1 MDDPLKIV
9 FKYKNNNH
17 RAQYQVYIFV
27 GSLVSHLT
35 PIFTKMQNLSLYDT
49 WVKLESSEINKLKK
63 QYGDYWYEHFF
74 NNYHIAH
81 TKNNVN
87 RSNSKKTELI
97 NKFGKEWFT
106 EHVTKHELT
115 DRRIY
120 YSYASVIKRKLEQ
133 AKKKLKN
140 NIEEDELIDFNTD
153 SRSKNI
159 LVTVDDKQTL
169 SRSAPIGDDSGDES
183 GDETSQLA
191 SSPISNLS
199 DSVLESSILES
210 SVASS
215 DIESSDSDDSL
226 FESDYRDMY
235 PTTDKN
241 VITGTI
247 SRKQLER
254 LQKMKE
260 SGVIDVKEQER
271 LAKELKEQQ
280 NKDDD
285 YAVETFGKTLSRS
298 INKAGVTGD
307 KTSFDNAG
315 MDVDDMLFDEYEDMK
330 EIADMYKQPEVSV
343 DKNIKDTTKMIQK
356 AIKTST
362 FNKDSKLTP
371 FDQSKNSLQYDEL
384 LKNVYDKVYITTQY
398 LFRDDTI
405 KTIKSK
411 VCISMA
417 NDANFGNVT
426 FLTPS
431 RLYLWG
437 EYFFKDKIEKVMIGH
452 KWLRRNELLQ
462 VDTEPRNNVRVYEEL
477 IGNLRLLRD
486 NIKRYGSK
494 IKMEDDDYAI
504 LYAYDGYFSNNEI
517 YMVDIYHELGM
528 GYNPSDEAFR
538 NISEVYMRL
547 YFPKI
552 SPEDLKHII
561 GYLNKDKKVEE
572 DRIQLVYKTINNDM
586 IMENKIMNEVEMVK
600 SQNKYQY
607 IFKNNYVTQSVIHV
621 ISRMKNP
628 KTRIDLHRI
637 FNKFEVDENYPFVQY
652 SAPNGDITYKYST
665 KDIQKYYDEN
675 MNLDILSK
683 WFESAP
689 YGISFKV
696 RIFERGIE
704 KFMAIGLT
712 ESGKIEY
719 KTQWKEDDKATI
731 DDTKRTYEYIRQLIR
746 KLNEEKNRIDFEI
759 PEDNEFRYA
768 FINSIQQFELPN
780 NFKINHNDLS
790 EFTRYLYPYAA
801 LVIAPRKRQSKVKK
815 ENDSSKYGTYLRY
828 KRVSKYE
835 NQARIEQRIIYFMRQ
850 YEYTDKSL
858 SNEISKQFNITL
870 ERAMQEIENVRK
882 RYPNIKRSRKV
893 LKKLENIPKYKPPGI
908 GIDVQGKTKEN
919 YKIRVSG
926 ARTKQQLQRILTF
939 MNILIF
945 LYMETYLYKRKNRQ
959 AMKETLKQLTNI
971 AKRRN
976 KVKEIVNHSKEI
988 KTVKQM
994 TKLDQKRIGYKPE
1007 KGQSQWTRNC
1017 QNSGNDKKRRPQQ
1030 YPYNGMDRLLKKGYK
1045 LNKKTNMY
1053 EKEVIVKEGKKK
1065 VKRVIRTARLQGLD
1079 ENGNPNGRDIHYAC
1093 SPGENGEHMYIGFL
1107 TRSKNPFGQCMPCCF
1122 KKDPYI
1128 SKNKSKR
1135 DYFLRCIGKIHKQ
1148 EKKET
1153 KTTGDTLYILQDTNK
1168 IDEGRYGFLPKY
1180 LDFFFNYVTG
1190 KSKVIK
1196 NHYLLTSKSGYFFKL
1211 GTKQDKYP
1219 FLNAVSATFE
1229 LTSDQVKEKVV
1240 SVLEKD
1246 RGNQI
1251 FTSLNNGDIRTK
1263 FGTREEYIDYIKTNL
1278 HLDFEHMNAI
1288 LSIPGVLSKGGLNVV
1303 VFSKQIIVIRKNLEK
1318 DKIKEDFTI
1327 LCQNIEDVDNI
1338 DSSERDTIFLI
1349 KENTSYYPIALVSK
1363 NNENDK
1369 NIKASNIFRYLDDP
1383 VNIVQHIAPFYKRNC
1398 SQENLGGK
1406 STKKTL
1412 SAKETI
1418 EILQNLN
1425 NKDYLPARQVI
1436 DTRNKCKYIV
1446 TKNDTVIPVRPSG
1459 TVHNIPVKSKV
1470 VPLPPK
1476 VTIDRSNELY
1486 KLTKGSLRLKPLGL
1500 YYKKKTKKDANV
1512 VAVMTKNYAII
1523 PTEEKVME
1531 IDWINK
1537 NNFLLDN
1544 KPLYDKIDDE
1554 ITGKKKFRIDD
1565 RIHGVKQDEYESEGY
1580 QLFRLEFSDFINR
1593 EEAAYM
1599 RKRLIKIINNK
1610 KMEKLEKRDKIRSIL
1625 YKVVDSDLYNLYV
1638 NKVMITDN
1646 QSGGKIGRLVTLLQ
1660 KSPDI
1665 DNYEVN
1671 NDREICLDREKGDC
1685 VNNPFC
1691 KWSHNQCKFALTRKT
1706 LVKFISMISEEL
1718 VDGGIKAQELL
1729 KSGDYFVSDIVDYS
1743 KFTYKDGQKILK
1755 STNANIKKV
1764 LSSIFGK
1771 DNIPTIGKRR
1781 SQKTQEINY
1790 QQLNLDNP
1798 MRDMKEVFVQNII
1811 ANNNTIYRAYSNGF
1825 YWLQYAYY
1833 DYESRNLGYYSILQ
1847 TNISNYFK
1855 SLVIDWLISP
1865 KRHKEI
1871 KEVLMPY
1878 ISDRNKDNPLNR
1890 LIIDISSEIET
1901 VTNCVIELHVLSR
1914 RFKSIIYVYD
1924 GSNNIVYLFDNGI
1937 IYDSVINKTF
1947 GEIND
1952 KKFAKYKTPEIKRK
1966 AIQMRFGFMHGIEIP
1981 ESIDVIYMKNKK
1993 T

>member
-9 FKYKNNNH
+9 YKYKNNNH

-35 PIFTKMQNLSLYDT
+35 PIFTKMQNWSLYDSLI
-49 WVKLESSEINKLKK
+49 KLDSDEIKKLIK

-120 YSYASVIKRKLEQ
+120 YSYASIVKRKLEQ
-133 AKKKLKN
+133 EKKKQKKQV
-140 NIEEDELIDFNTD
+140 EDDELTNFMTD
-153 SRSKNI
+153 NKSKNI
-159 LVTVDDKQTL
+159 LVSVDEKNIL
-169 SRSAPIGDDSGDES
+169 SRSI
-183 GDETSQLA
+183 
-191 SSPISNLS
+191 SSDRDS
-199 DSVLESSILES
+199 DSTDNSILTESSLELIES
-210 SVASS
+210 SVMSS
-215 DIESSDSDDSL
+215 DLDSSDSDDSL
-226 FESDYRDMY
+226 FESDYRDLY
-235 PTTDKN
+235 PTANKN
-241 VITGTI
+241 IITGTI
-247 SRKQLER
+247 NKKQFNALKEKG
-254 LQKMKE
+254 LLNE
-260 SGVIDVKEQER
+260 SGIIDPEEQER
-271 LAKELKEQQ
+271 LRKAFKEQE
-280 NKDDD
+280 KERDEDEED
-285 YAVETFGKTLSRS
+285 LGETFGTVMSRAA
-298 INKAGVTGD
+298 NKVERKVEKST
-307 KTSFDNAG
+307 FDNTG
-315 MDVDDMLFDEYEDMK
+315 MDVDDMLLDEYEDME
-330 EIADMYKQPEVSV
+330 EIAEMYKQPEVAV
-343 DKNIKDTTKMIQK
+343 DENVKDTTKMIQK

-362 FNKDSKLTP
+362 FNKDSQLTP
-371 FDQSKNSLQYDEL
+371 FDQSKNNLQYDEL

-411 VCISMA
+411 VCISML
-417 NDANFGNVT
+417 NDVEFGNNAY
-426 FLTPS
+426 LTPS
-431 RLYLWG
+431 RLYMWG

-462 VDTEPRNNVRVYEEL
+462 VDTEPHNNLRMYEEL

-494 IKMEDDDYAI
+494 IKMEDDDYSI
-504 LYAYDGYFSNNEI
+504 LYAYDGYYSNNEI
-517 YMVDIYHELGM
+517 YMVDIYHELGLN
-528 GYNPSDEAFR
+528 YNPSDEAFR

-552 SPEDLKHII
+552 SPEDLKHIL
-561 GYLNKDKKVEE
+561 GYLNKEKKVEE

-586 IMENKIMNEVEMVK
+586 IMENKIMREVEMVK
-600 SQNKYQY
+600 KENKYQY

-621 ISRMKNP
+621 ISRLKDP
-628 KTRIDLHRI
+628 KARIDLHRI

-696 RIFERGIE
+696 RIYERGIE
-704 KFMAIGLT
+704 KFMAIGLDA
-712 ESGKIEY
+712 SGRIEY
-719 KTQWKEDDKATI
+719 KTQWKEEDKATI
-731 DDTKRTYEYIRQLIR
+731 DDTRKTYEYIRQLLR
-746 KLNEEKNRIDFEI
+746 KLNVEKNRVDFEI

-790 EFTRYLYPYAA
+790 EFARYLYPYAA

-815 ENDSSKYGTYLRY
+815 ETDSSKYGTYLRY

-870 ERAMQEIENVRK
+870 ELAMKEIEGVRK
-882 RYPNIKRSRKV
+882 RHPNIKRSRKV

-926 ARTKQQLQRILTF
+926 ARNKDQLQRMLTF

-994 TKLDQKRIGYKPE
+994 TKIDKRRLGYKPE
-1007 KGQSQWTRNC
+1007 KNQSQWTRNC
-1017 QNSGNDKKRRPQQ
+1017 QNSGNDKRRRPQQ
-1030 YPYNGMDRLLKKGYK
+1030 YTYQTMDKLLKKGYK

-1053 EKEVIVKEGKKK
+1053 EREVVVKEGKKK
-1065 VKRVIRTARLQGLD
+1065 VRRVIRTARLMEFD
-1079 ENGNPNGRDIHYAC
+1079 EEGNPTGNDIHYAC
-1093 SPGENGEHMYIGFL
+1093 SPGENGEHMYVGFL

-1128 SKNKSKR
+1128 SKNKEKR

-1153 KTTGDTLYILQDTNK
+1153 KVVGDRLYILQDTNK
-1168 IDEGRYGFLPKY
+1168 IQEGRYGFLPKY
-1180 LDFFFNYVTG
+1180 LDFFFNYITG
-1190 KSKVIK
+1190 KVKVIK
-1196 NHYLLTSKSGYFFKL
+1196 HHYLLTSKTGYFFKF
-1211 GTKQDKYP
+1211 GTTQNKHP

-1229 LTSDQVKEKVV
+1229 MKTDDVKDKII

-1251 FTSLNNGDIRTK
+1251 FTSLNSGDIRTK
-1263 FGTREEYIDYIKTNL
+1263 FGTRDEYIEYIKNNL
-1278 HLDFEHMNAI
+1278 HLDFEHINAI
-1288 LSIPGVLSKGGLNVV
+1288 LSIPGVLSKGGLNIV
-1303 VFSKQIIVIRKNLEK
+1303 VFQKKVIVIRKNLEK

-1327 LCQNIEDVDNI
+1327 LCQNIEDIDYI
-1338 DSSERDTIFLI
+1338 DSSDRDTIFLI
-1349 KENTSYYPIALVSK
+1349 KENTSYYPIVLVSK
-1363 NNENDK
+1363 KNENDK
-1369 NIKASNIFRYLDDP
+1369 DIKTSNVFRYLDDP
-1383 VNIVQHIAPFYKRNC
+1383 INIVNHVSPFYKRNC
-1398 SQENLGGK
+1398 SQETLGV
-1406 STKKTL
+1406 SDSKKIL
-1412 SAKETI
+1412 SAKQTI
-1418 EILQNLN
+1418 KILKKLN
-1425 NKDYLPARQVI
+1425 KNEYLPSRQII

-1446 TKNDTVIPVRPSG
+1446 TKNETIIPVRPSG
-1459 TVHNIPVKSKV
+1459 TVYNIPVKSKV
-1470 VPLPPK
+1470 TPLDPK
-1476 VTIDRSNELY
+1476 VTIERLNELY
-1486 KLTKGSLRLKPLGL
+1486 KLTKGKLRLKPLGL
-1500 YYKKKTKKDANV
+1500 YYKKRSKKDANI
-1512 VAVMTKNYAII
+1512 VAIMSENYAIV
-1523 PTEEKVME
+1523 PTEEKVMSIE
-1531 IDWINK
+1531 WVEK
-1537 NNFLLDN
+1537 NNFILDN
-1544 KPLYDKIDDE
+1544 KPLYDKIDDQ
-1554 ITGKKKFRIDD
+1554 ITGDKRITVDD
-1565 RIHGVKQDEYESEGY
+1565 RIHNVKKDEYEMEGY

-1593 EEAAYM
+1593 EEAAYL

-1610 KMEKLEKRDKIRSIL
+1610 KMEKLEKRDKIRAIL
-1625 YKVVDSDLYNLYV
+1625 YKIVDSDLYNLYV
-1638 NKVMITDN
+1638 NKVMVSDN
-1646 QSGGKIGRLVTLLQ
+1646 QSGGKVGRLVTLLQ

-1665 DNYEVN
+1665 DDYEVN
-1671 NDREICLDREKGDC
+1671 NDREICLDREKDDC
-1685 VNNPFC
+1685 VNNPYC
-1691 KWSHNQCKFALTRKT
+1691 KWSHNQCKFALTKTT
-1706 LVKFISMISEEL
+1706 LVKFISMVSEEL

-1764 LSSIFGK
+1764 LSSIFGR

-1781 SQKTQEINY
+1781 SHKAQEINY

-1811 ANNNTIYRAYSNGF
+1811 KNNNTIYRAYSNGF
-1825 YWLQYAYY
+1825 YWLQYGYY

-1871 KEVLMPY
+1871 KEVLVPY
-1878 ISDRNKDNPLNR
+1878 ISDHNKDNPLNR

-1901 VTNCVIELHVLSR
+1901 VTNCIIELHVLSR

-1937 IYDSVINKTF
+1937 IYDGLINKTF
-1947 GEIND
+1947 GDIND
-1952 KKFAKYKTPEIKRK
+1952 SKFKKYKTPEMKRQS
-1966 AIQMRFGFMHGIEIP
+1966 IQMRFGFMHGIHVP

-1993 T
+1993 K